1 MDKVYRFEFFGDGHD
16 LLFVGYKCEIIRYF
30 VFLKPDLIEL
40 SMNVITED
48 FIPSKPA
55 KALIVGHDP
64 TLQKSKGQALCTLY
78 ANYYFKEVPKSGSEL
93 SKYNLAQST
102 FEQIVDLTNGTI
114 DSSEM
119 YVTNLCN
126 VKLSRKK
133 GGSVVWIPEDKARD
147 GVERIRR
154 ILEDYPSIEYVFP
167 MSLQVN
173 YWLQKLGFYDSKD
186 SFLEDSE
193 PVQSGIEQLRFR
205 PKKGRTFLMICGKQY
220 QVIGGT
226 GQIVVPTLHSKN
238 YPIKGRFAAYS
249 DCYQK
254 AREFFRASVSKK

>member
-1 MDKVYRFEFFGDGHD
+1 
-16 LLFVGYKCEIIRYF
+16 
-30 VFLKPDLIEL
+30 
-40 SMNVITED
+40 MNARTED

-64 TLQKSKGQALCTLY
+64 TLQNSSDQALCALY
-78 ANYYFKEVPKSGSEL
+78 ADYYFKEVPKSGREL
-93 SKYNLAQST
+93 SKYNLAKST
-102 FEQIVDLTNGTI
+102 FEQIIDLTRGTI
-114 DSSEM
+114 DPSEM

-126 VKLSRKK
+126 VQLPRKK
-133 GGSVVWIPEDKARD
+133 GGSVVWIPENKARE

-154 ILEDYPSIEYVFP
+154 ILEDNPSIEYVFP

-173 YWLQKLGFYDSKD
+173 YWLQKLGLYDSKD

-193 PVQSGIEQLRFR
+193 PVQSGIEQLYFR

-220 QVIGGT
+220 QVIGGS

-238 YPIKGRFAAYS
+238 YPIKGRFAVYE

-254 AREFFRASVSKK
+254 AREYFEPNMI